1 MMLQSLVMFVVEE
14 DRDGRLC
21 LGPRPRLYLGQGEL
35 ARAVTRGGVAVQVDV
50 PAGVDVSRY
59 AYNLILW

>member
-1 MMLQSLVMFVVEE
+1 MLQCLVMFVVEE
-14 DRDGRLC
+14 DRDGRLG

-50 PAGVDVSRY
+50 PAGVDNV
-59 AYNLILW
+59 